1 MLKRGGERD
10 IERAAVWFVKWW
22 REEGGLLSASAPDA
36 SSVPVNHTGP
46 MRAGWGFDFEWSVNQ
61 GEVVSVQE
69 KMEACIDSFLVS
81 EAEDER
87 DVSSTQERKIAWQQK
102 LAKRLAKNNGR
113 RQGR

>member
-22 REEGGLLSASAPDA
+22 RGEGGLLSASAPVA

-46 MRAGWGFDFEWSVNQ
+46 LRAGWGFDFEWSVNP

-87 DVSSTQERKIAWQQK
+87 DVSLTQERKIAWQQK